1 VSRAARGRSCIH
13 RRSRGPGWEGWVDLG
28 VHPVS
33 GKRWRKH
40 VRGATK
46 TEVAGKIAALEK
58 AREARA
64 IAWDHTTTLDAW
76 LQSWLA
82 GRVSAG
88 LRPNTV
94 AGYRTDLKYVTRS
107 GVGRVRLRD
116 LTAEHMERV
125 YSYILGLPRAGPG
138 SVAHVKRTL
147 NAALNIAVQRG
158 HMARNPVLI
167 AAAPRHTQPGLE
179 PYTPEEIRQLLTAAA
194 HRRNGVRWSL
204 ALLGLRQGEVLGLR
218 WPDVDLDS
226 GELTVRH
233 TLTWLVWH
241 HGCSRGGECSKP
253 AARCPQRHGGGAHLG
268 PPKSDAGRRTI
279 SLPQPVIEQLDQHRA
294 RQAVQRL
301 AAEARWHAHDFVITN
316 TTGGPL
322 DRTSDRE
329 EWHRLLAAA
338 GVRRL
343 RIHDLRH
350 SAATALLVMGEDSR
364 VLLGVMG
371 WTSMTLVQ
379 RYTHLIP
386 DLRRAVA
393 QRQTTL
399 WTTPTE

>member
-1 VSRAARGRSCIH
+1 VSRAARGRSSIH
-13 RRSRGPGWEGWVDLG
+13 RRSHGPGWEGWVDLG

-138 SVAHVKRTL
+138 SVAHAKRTL
-147 NAALNIAVQRG
+147 NAALNTAVQRG
-158 HMARNPVLI
+158 HMARNPTRGT
-167 AAAPRHTQPGLE
+167 AAPRHAPPALQ
-179 PYTPEEIRQLLTAAA
+179 PYTQEEIRRLLTAAA
-194 HRRNGVRWSL
+194 DRDNGVRWSL
-204 ALLGLRQGEVLGLR
+204 AVLGLRQGEVLGLR
-218 WPDVDLDS
+218 WRDLDLDS

-233 TLTWLVWH
+233 TLTWLAWR
-241 HGCSRGGECSKP
+241 HGCSSDGECGKQ

-279 SLPQPVIEQLDQHRA
+279 SLPQPVIAQLHHQR
-294 RQAVQRL
+294 RQQAAQRL
-301 AAEARWHAHDFVITN
+301 AADCRWPDHDFVITN
-316 TTGGPL
+316 TTGGPV

-329 EWHRLLAAA
+329 QWHRLLAAA
-338 GVRRL
+338 GLRRL

-364 VLLGVMG
+364 VLLSVMG
-371 WTSMTLVQ
+371 WTSMSLVQ
-379 RYTHLIP
+379 RYTHLIS
-386 DLRRAVA
+386 DLHRAVA

-399 WTTPTE
+399 WITPTD

>member
-1 VSRAARGRSCIH
+1 VSRAAKGRSSIH
-13 RRSRGPGWEGWVDLG
+13 RRSGGPGWEGWVNLG

-158 HMARNPVLI
+158 HLARNPVLI
-167 AAAPRHTQPGLE
+167 AAAPRHTQPELE

-253 AARCPQRHGGGAHLG
+253 AARCPQRYGGGAHLDH
-268 PPKSDAGRRTI
+268 PSQMPDAAPSPSPNPSSSSSTNTAPDKR
-279 SLPQPVIEQLDQHRA
+279 SNVSPPQPGG
-294 RQAVQRL
+294 
-301 AAEARWHAHDFVITN
+301 
-316 TTGGPL
+316 TTTTSLSPTPPVDPL
-322 DRTSDRE
+322 T
-329 EWHRLLAAA
+329 AP
-338 GVRRL
+338 
-343 RIHDLRH
+343 
-350 SAATALLVMGEDSR
+350 ATAKNGTVSSR
-364 VLLGVMG
+364 QPVYIACA
-371 WTSMTLVQ
+371 S
-379 RYTHLIP
+379 
-386 DLRRAVA
+386 
-393 QRQTTL
+393 TTYD
-399 WTTPTE
+399 TPQPPPCWSWAKTPASCSPSWAGPA